1 MGKPGPVEGYA
12 PLFREAAAAIR
23 AANPEA
29 TIIGVGGEWDGAH
42 FPQMMADGA
51 GAAMDAYSIHPYHYP
66 GLAGPWLREHLLTAS
81 AQAEDAAGTPVPLW
95 ITEVGWP
102 TQMDARGSDFL
113 HQARCLVRMLTVAL
127 TNGAQGIVWYDFKD
141 DGGNLNYNEH
151 NFGIVHHQDLGLAPK
166 PAYVA
171 YAHLVARLRGKQLA
185 EQQVTP
191 EGLWRTTW
199 QGEGGSVTVLFA
211 AEQGQRLTHDL
222 PAEARVED
230 MFGRSLPVEGAVEV
244 TWDPIFVVSGG

>member
-1 MGKPGPVEGYA
+1 
-12 PLFREAAAAIR
+12 
-23 AANPEA
+23 
-29 TIIGVGGEWDGAH
+29 
-42 FPQMMADGA
+42 
-51 GAAMDAYSIHPYHYP
+51 
-66 GLAGPWLREHLLTAS
+66 
-81 AQAEDAAGTPVPLW
+81 
-95 ITEVGWP
+95 
-102 TQMDARGSDFL
+102 
-113 HQARCLVRMLTVAL
+113 
-127 TNGAQGIVWYDFKD
+127 
-141 DGGNLNYNEH
+141 
-151 NFGIVHHQDLGLAPK
+151 
-166 PAYVA
+166 VA

-211 AEQGQRLTHDL
+211 AEQGQLLTHDL